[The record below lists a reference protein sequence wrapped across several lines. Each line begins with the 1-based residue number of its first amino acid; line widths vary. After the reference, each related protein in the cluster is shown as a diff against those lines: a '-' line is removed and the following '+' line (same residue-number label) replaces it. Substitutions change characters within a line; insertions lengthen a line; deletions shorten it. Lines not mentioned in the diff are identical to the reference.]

1 MIHRSANYL
10 KVGITL
16 AILIIRPELL
26 IYEKMSRPLPT
37 FLKKIIAKK
46 EVIVEKKK
54 KIVEIVFES
63 ESESEEELP
72 DENEIVL
79 ESGDSDSDDENPS
92 GCTVVKIARKSGKID
107 VDCDVYIGRRCTMG
121 GWNLKESKWHNPF
134 KVDEKN
140 TIDKV
145 LEDFLFYMK
154 SSGRFGG
161 RNLMEDL
168 PELKGKV
175 LGCWCK
181 KKGNEPC
188 HGDVLV
194 NLLNEQ
200 IRDERKKIRE
210 MKRKIE
216 DDKKN
221 KEMSDNAMAL
231 LEKLLDENKRK
242 MKEKDTERKVN
253 EEKNKAEVLK
263 RYTKRQEVI
272 DKYGENHEMASLCDD
287 GGDRPPTPIRDS
299 PISPIN
305 SLDFVEVS
313 KDGNLHSIEECREY
327 DERDHCILS
336 QETQSLPTEV
346 PDFFDEME

>member
-1 MIHRSANYL
+1 
-10 KVGITL
+10 
-16 AILIIRPELL
+16 
-26 IYEKMSRPLPT
+26 MSRPLPT

-72 DENEIVL
+72 DESEIVL
-79 ESGDSDSDDENPS
+79 ESGDSDSDENPS
-92 GCTVVKIARKSGKID
+92 GCTVVKIARKGGKID

-145 LEDFLFYMK
+145 LDDFLFYMK
-154 SSGRFGG
+154 SGGRFGG

-181 KKGNEPC
+181 KKGNEQC

-253 EEKNKAEVLK
+253 EEKNKAAVSK
-263 RYTKRQEVI
+263 QWARRREVI
-272 DKYGENHEMASLCDD
+272 ETYGENHDIASQCEDT
-287 GGDRPPTPIRDS
+287 DRPLTPIRDS
-299 PISPIN
+299 PDSPISP
-305 SLDFVEVS
+305 LDIIDES
-313 KDGNLHSIEECREY
+313 KDDEKGLNLHTIEECREY
-327 DERDHCILS
+327 DERDHCIMS
-336 QETQSLPTEV
+336 QETQSLPTEI